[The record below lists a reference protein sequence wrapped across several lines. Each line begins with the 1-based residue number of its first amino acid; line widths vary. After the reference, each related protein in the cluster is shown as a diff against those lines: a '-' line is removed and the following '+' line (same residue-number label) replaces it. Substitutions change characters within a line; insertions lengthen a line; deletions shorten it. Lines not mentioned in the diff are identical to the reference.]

1 VEAQRPTGYDGVM
14 LRRCLAGFLLAT
26 VAACPSP
33 SAVVDAGAPDA
44 GAVVVDAGTV
54 AVVDAGTVA
63 AIVDAGS
70 VPVVETLVDA
80 GTMADGPPSPPT
92 TVKPDTTHPV
102 TGFIHDRLLVKP
114 KDSASSASAI
124 ERMVEKQLGAKVQ
137 LVRRT
142 AGTFWLVQLAP
153 TSPPRT
159 KQDQE
164 RAVARLKKSGTFVSV
179 EGDQLMTIKAGFG
192 AVPLPMPMPMV
203 NR

>member
-1 VEAQRPTGYDGVM
+1 M
-14 LRRCLAGFLLAT
+14 LRRCVVALVLAAL
-26 VAACPSP
+26 AACPAP
-33 SAVVDAGAPDA
+33 PTVVEAGVVDA
-44 GAVVVDAGTV
+44 GAVVVDAGAVV
-54 AVVDAGTVA
+54 ATGVVDAG
-63 AIVDAGS
+63 AIVVDAGE
-70 VPVVETLVDA
+70 VPTVDAIVDA
-80 GTMADGPPSPPT
+80 GTMADVPPPSPSPT
-92 TVKPDTTHPV
+92 PTAKPDASHPV

-114 KDSASSASAI
+114 KDTSLSSANI
-124 ERMVEKQLGAKVQ
+124 ERMVEKQLGVKVQ

-153 TSPPRT
+153 SSPPRT

-192 AVPLPMPMPMV
+192 PTPVPMV